1 MIKNVLIN
9 LAFDGRDFKGYQYQI
24 DQRTVEEEIKKA
36 IHEVTGEDN
45 RIIACGRTD
54 AGVHAKSFYINFL
67 TACSVNPKGFAYH
80 IQPYLPDDI
89 LALSSNE
96 VGLEFHAR
104 FSCKSKTYKYIINQE
119 KNPHPIYRSYM
130 ENITYKLDY
139 DKLEK
144 GLDILKGSH
153 DYRLFMK
160 EDKNLDINTKRRI
173 DDCYF
178 KKEENSLVL
187 FFKAES
193 FLHNQVRIM
202 TGSLIELARGKIS
215 IEDYKKF
222 FDPRSNVRANP
233 ALSPAGLYL
242 WEVEYWYL

>member
-1 MIKNVLIN
+1 MVK

-36 IHEVTGEDN
+36 IMAVTGEDN

-54 AGVHAKSFYINFL
+54 AGVHAKTFYVNFL
-67 TACSVNPKGFAYH
+67 TASKVSPRGFAFH

-89 LALSSNE
+89 LALSSKE
-96 VGLEFHAR
+96 VGLDFHAR
-104 FSCKSKTYKYIINQE
+104 FSCKSKTYKYVINQE

-139 DKLEK
+139 NKLGE
-144 GLDILKGSH
+144 GLEILKGDH
-153 DYRLFMK
+153 DFRLFMK
-160 EDKNLDINTKRRI
+160 EDKDIEINTHRRI
-173 DDCYF
+173 DDSYF
-178 KKEENSLVL
+178 NKKENRLEI

-215 IEDYKKF
+215 LDDFKAY
-222 FDPRSNVRANP
+222 FDPESKTRANP
-233 ALSPAGLYL
+233 ALSPVGLYL
-242 WEVEYWYL
+242 WEVEY

>member
-1 MIKNVLIN
+1 MIKNVLVE

-24 DQRTVEEEIKKA
+24 DQRTVEDEIKKA

-54 AGVHAKSFYINFL
+54 SGVHARSFYVNFL
-67 TACSVNPKGFAYH
+67 TASSVSPRGFAYH
-80 IQPYLPDDI
+80 IQPHLPEDI
-89 LALSSNE
+89 LALSSKE
-96 VGLEFHAR
+96 VDLTFHAR

-139 DKLEK
+139 DKLGQ
-144 GLDILKGSH
+144 GLEVLKGDH
-153 DYRLFMK
+153 DFRLFMK
-160 EDKNLDINTKRRI
+160 EDKTLDINTHRKI
-173 DDCYF
+173 DDCYY
-178 KKEENSLVL
+178 KREEARLEI

-202 TGSLIELARGKIS
+202 TGSLTELARSKIS
-215 IEDYKKF
+215 LSDFKAY
-222 FDPRSNVRANP
+222 FDPESKVRANP

-242 WEVEYWYL
+242 WEVEY

>member
-1 MIKNVLIN
+1 MIRNILLE
-9 LAFDGRDFKGYQYQI
+9 LAYDGRDFKGYQYQI

-36 IHEVTGEDN
+36 IHEVTGEEN

-67 TACSVNPKGFAYH
+67 TACDVNPKGFFYH
-80 IQPYLPDDI
+80 IQPHLPDDI
-89 LALSSNE
+89 LALSSKE
-96 VGLEFHAR
+96 VGLDFHAR

-119 KNPHPIYRSYM
+119 KNLHPLYRAYM

-139 DKLEK
+139 DKLAY
-144 GLDILKGSH
+144 GLEILKGDH
-153 DYRLFMK
+153 DFRLFMK
-160 EDKNLDINTKRRI
+160 EDKNLDINTNRRI

-178 KKEENSLVL
+178 NRKENRLEI

-215 IEDYKKF
+215 LDEFKAY
-222 FDPRSNVRANP
+222 FDPKTKKRANP
-233 ALSPAGLYL
+233 ALSPVGLYL
-242 WEVEYWYL
+242 WEVEYWL

>member
-89 LALSSNE
+89 LALSSKE
-96 VGLEFHAR
+96 VGLDFHAR

-144 GLDILKGSH
+144 GLNILKGSH

-160 EDKNLDINTKRRI
+160 EDKDLNINTKRRI

-178 KKEENSLVL
+178 KKEENRLVL

-242 WEVEYWYL
+242 WEVEY